1 MKKEDLQKLLK
12 ETSPQDLW
20 EGLKKIEES
29 LEGVEVTIE
38 NLEQLIFDMVAEE
51 AAEGEEKVLLP
62 VEEVKAVAKAKGLA
76 EPDGDLIKKYMGAS
90 IKSLSADS
98 VESKGARN
106 KKETKDYHPTPEEL
120 KQINAL
126 TNVDLKA
133 EEVLVFTL
141 HSADDV
147 VDRSAD
153 QFSVKALKDMATL
166 SVDKPYLKDHSWSTS
181 SVIGKIFDASVSKGR
196 LMQKVYVPISVKNQD
211 MIDGMLTGI
220 YNKVSV
226 GFAMGAEDYS
236 CSSCSKSLYSQ
247 DCPHYPGSKDEKGN
261 VTVGLI
267 KGVKDYY
274 EISNVTVPCQPGAGI
289 RRDNQKGLEAPSQ
302 EAVDKISNDKSL
314 GDNPLADE
322 VKPEDVVEAPAP
334 EVEVPAAEPVV
345 EPVASEEAAPEAPEV
360 LDVKALITEAVAEVT
375 NELKTL
381 IAELKATIES
391 KVEVEKSAEDEST
404 EEIARKLL
412 NQAAQE
418 PTSAPVAVD
427 MQKSG
432 WSANLFNALKSSNQ

>member
-1 MKKEDLQKLLK
+1 MNKEDLQRLLK

-20 EGLKKIEES
+20 DGLKKIEES
-29 LEGVEVTIE
+29 LEGVEGSVE

-51 AAEGEEKVLLP
+51 AAEEKTLLP

-106 KKETKDYHPTPEEL
+106 KKEAKDYHPTPEEL

-274 EISNVTVPCQPGAGI
+274 EISNVTVPCQPAAGI

-302 EAVDKISNDKSL
+302 EVVDRISNDKSL

-322 VKPEDVVEAPAP
+322 VKPEEVVEAPAP
-334 EVEVPAAEPVV
+334 EVPAAEPVV

-375 NELKTL
+375 DELKTL

-418 PTSAPVAVD
+418 PTSSAPPAD
-427 MQKSG
+427 YSKSG
-432 WSANLFNALKSSNQ
+432 WSAGLFNALKSSNQ

>member
-51 AAEGEEKVLLP
+51 AAEEKTLLP

-106 KKETKDYHPTPEEL
+106 KKEAKDYHPTPEEL

-274 EISNVTVPCQPGAGI
+274 EISNVTVPCQPSAGI

-302 EAVDKISNDKSL
+302 EVVDRISNDKSL

-322 VKPEDVVEAPAP
+322 VKPEEVVEAPAP
-334 EVEVPAAEPVV
+334 EVPAAEPVV

-360 LDVKALITEAVAEVT
+360 LDVKALIKEAVAEVT
-375 NELKTL
+375 DELKTL

-418 PTSAPVAVD
+418 PTSSAPPAD
-427 MQKSG
+427 YSKSG
-432 WSANLFNALKSSNQ
+432 WSAGLFNALKSSNQ

>member
-51 AAEGEEKVLLP
+51 AAEEKTLLP

-106 KKETKDYHPTPEEL
+106 KKEAKDYHPTPEEL

-302 EAVDKISNDKSL
+302 EVVDRISNDKSL
-314 GDNPLADE
+314 GDNPLAD
-322 VKPEDVVEAPAP
+322 KPEEV
-334 EVEVPAAEPVV
+334 VEVPAEEAEAPASEPVV
-345 EPVASEEAAPEAPEV
+345 ESAASEEAAPEAPEV

-391 KVEVEKSAEDEST
+391 KVEVEKTAEDEST

-418 PTSAPVAVD
+418 PTSSAPPAD
-427 MQKSG
+427 YSKSG
-432 WSANLFNALKSSNQ
+432 WSAGLFNALKSSNQ

>member
-1 MKKEDLQKLLK
+1 MNKEDLQRLLK

-20 EGLKKIEES
+20 DGLKKIEES
-29 LEGVEVTIE
+29 LEGVEGSVE
-38 NLEQLIFDMVAEE
+38 NLEQLIVDMLAEE
-51 AAEGEEKVLLP
+51 ASEEEDKSFSLESAAL
-62 VEEVKAVAKAKGLA
+62 VAKAKGLP
-76 EPDGDLIKKYMGAS
+76 ELDGDVIKKYMGATV
-90 IKSLSADS
+90 KSFPADS
-98 VESKGARN
+98 VESKGAKG
-106 KKETKDYHPTPEEL
+106 KKVAKDYHPTPEEL

-126 TNVDLKA
+126 SNIDLAA
-133 EEVLVFTL
+133 EEVMVFTL

-153 QFSVKALKDMATL
+153 QFTPKALKEMAAL
-166 SVDKPYLKDHSWSTS
+166 SVDKPYLKDHSWGTS
-181 SVIGKIFDASVSKGR
+181 SVVGKIFDASVSKGR
-196 LMQKVYVPISVKNQD
+196 LMQKVYVTLRAKNAD
-211 MIDGMLTGI
+211 MIDGMLDGTL
-220 YNKVSV
+220 NKVSV

-302 EAVDKISNDKSL
+302 EVVDRISNDKSL

-322 VKPEDVVEAPAP
+322 VKPEEVVEAPAP
-334 EVEVPAAEPVV
+334 EVPAAEPVV

-418 PTSAPVAVD
+418 PTSSAPPAD
-427 MQKSG
+427 YSKSG
-432 WSANLFNALKSSNQ
+432 WSAGLFNALKSSNQ

>member
-1 MKKEDLQKLLK
+1 MNKEDLQRLLK

-20 EGLKKIEES
+20 DGLKKIEES
-29 LEGVEVTIE
+29 LEGVEGSVE

-51 AAEGEEKVLLP
+51 AAEEKTLLP

-106 KKETKDYHPTPEEL
+106 KKEAKDYHPTPEEL

-274 EISNVTVPCQPGAGI
+274 EISNVTVPCQPAAGI

-302 EAVDKISNDKSL
+302 EVVDRISNDKSL

-322 VKPEDVVEAPAP
+322 VKPEEVVEAPAP
-334 EVEVPAAEPVV
+334 EVPAAEPVV

-360 LDVKALITEAVAEVT
+360 LDVKALIKEAVAEVT
-375 NELKTL
+375 DELKTL

-391 KVEVEKSAEDEST
+391 KVEVEKTAEDEST

-418 PTSAPVAVD
+418 PTSSAPPAD
-427 MQKSG
+427 YSKSG
-432 WSANLFNALKSSNQ
+432 WSAGLFNALKSSNQ

>member
-1 MKKEDLQKLLK
+1 MNKEDLQRLLK

-20 EGLKKIEES
+20 DGLKKIEES
-29 LEGVEVTIE
+29 LEGVEGSVE

-51 AAEGEEKVLLP
+51 AAEEKTLLP

-106 KKETKDYHPTPEEL
+106 KKEAKDYHPTPEEL

-302 EAVDKISNDKSL
+302 EVVDRISNDKSL

-322 VKPEDVVEAPAP
+322 VKPEEVVEAPAP
-334 EVEVPAAEPVV
+334 EVPAAEPVV

-418 PTSAPVAVD
+418 PTSSAPPAD
-427 MQKSG
+427 YSKSG
-432 WSANLFNALKSSNQ
+432 WSAGLFNALKSSNQ

>member
-20 EGLKKIEES
+20 EGLKKVEES

-51 AAEGEEKVLLP
+51 AAEEKTLLP

-98 VESKGARN
+98 VESKGTRN
-106 KKETKDYHPTPEEL
+106 KKEAKDYHPTPEEL

-181 SVIGKIFDASVSKGR
+181 SVIGKIFDASVSKCR

-302 EAVDKISNDKSL
+302 EVVDRISNDKSL

-322 VKPEDVVEAPAP
+322 VKPEEVVEAPAP
-334 EVEVPAAEPVV
+334 EVPAAEPVV

-391 KVEVEKSAEDEST
+391 KVEVEKTAEDEST

-418 PTSAPVAVD
+418 PTSSAPPAD
-427 MQKSG
+427 YSKSG
-432 WSANLFNALKSSNQ
+432 WSAGLFNALKSSNQ

>member
-1 MKKEDLQKLLK
+1 
-12 ETSPQDLW
+12 
-20 EGLKKIEES
+20 
-29 LEGVEVTIE
+29 
-38 NLEQLIFDMVAEE
+38 
-51 AAEGEEKVLLP
+51 
-62 VEEVKAVAKAKGLA
+62 
-76 EPDGDLIKKYMGAS
+76 
-90 IKSLSADS
+90 
-98 VESKGARN
+98 
-106 KKETKDYHPTPEEL
+106 
-120 KQINAL
+120 
-126 TNVDLKA
+126 
-133 EEVLVFTL
+133 
-141 HSADDV
+141 
-147 VDRSAD
+147 
-153 QFSVKALKDMATL
+153 
-166 SVDKPYLKDHSWSTS
+166 
-181 SVIGKIFDASVSKGR
+181 
-196 LMQKVYVPISVKNQD
+196 MQKVYVPISVKNQD

-226 GFAMGAEDYS
+226 GFAMGAENYS

-302 EAVDKISNDKSL
+302 EVVDRISNDKSL

-322 VKPEDVVEAPAP
+322 VKPEEVVEAPAP
-334 EVEVPAAEPVV
+334 EVPAAEPVV

-412 NQAAQE
+412 NSQV
-418 PTSAPVAVD
+418 PTTTANSPSVD
-427 MQKSG
+427 MSKSG
-432 WSANLFNALKSSNQ
+432 WAADLFNALKPTNQ

>member
-20 EGLKKIEES
+20 EGLKKVEES

-51 AAEGEEKVLLP
+51 AAEEKTLLP

-106 KKETKDYHPTPEEL
+106 KKEAKDYHPTPEEL

-302 EAVDKISNDKSL
+302 EVVDRISNDKSL

-322 VKPEDVVEAPAP
+322 VKPEEVVEAPAP
-334 EVEVPAAEPVV
+334 EVPAAEPVV

-360 LDVKALITEAVAEVT
+360 LDVKALIKEAVAEVT
-375 NELKTL
+375 DELKTL

-391 KVEVEKSAEDEST
+391 KVEVEKTAEDEST

-418 PTSAPVAVD
+418 PTSSAPPAD
-427 MQKSG
+427 YSKSG
-432 WSANLFNALKSSNQ
+432 WSAGLFNALKSSNQ

>member
-51 AAEGEEKVLLP
+51 AAEEKTLLP

-106 KKETKDYHPTPEEL
+106 KKEAKDYHPTPEEL

-302 EAVDKISNDKSL
+302 EVVDRISNDKSL

-322 VKPEDVVEAPAP
+322 VKPEEVVEAPAP
-334 EVEVPAAEPVV
+334 EVPAAEPVV

-375 NELKTL
+375 DELKTL

-391 KVEVEKSAEDEST
+391 KVEVEKTAEDEST

-412 NQAAQE
+412 NSQV
-418 PTSAPVAVD
+418 PTTTANSPSVD
-427 MQKSG
+427 MSKSG
-432 WSANLFNALKSSNQ
+432 WAADLFNALKPTNQ

>member
-51 AAEGEEKVLLP
+51 AAEGEKTFLDI
-62 VEEVKAVAKAKGLA
+62 EEVKSVAKAKGLS
-76 EPDGDLIKKYMGAS
+76 EPDGDVIKKYMGAS

-98 VESKGARN
+98 VESKGARG
-106 KKETKDYHPTPEEL
+106 KKEAKDYHPTPEEL

-126 TNVDLKA
+126 TNIDLKA

-289 RRDNQKGLEAPSQ
+289 RRDNQKSLEQ
-302 EAVDKISNDKSL
+302 EPIDKISNDKSL

-322 VKPEDVVEAPAP
+322 VKPEDVVEVPAA
-334 EVEVPAAEPVV
+334 EAEVPAAEPVV
-345 EPVASEEAAPEAPEV
+345 EPVASEEAAPEAPVEEV
-360 LDVKALITEAVAEVT
+360 LDVKALIKEAVAEVT
-375 NELKTL
+375 SELKTL

-391 KVEVEKSAEDEST
+391 KVEVEKTAEEEST
-404 EEIARKLL
+404 EEVARKLL

-418 PTSAPVAVD
+418 PTSSAPPAD
-427 MQKSG
+427 YSKSG
-432 WSANLFNALKSSNQ
+432 WSAGLFNALKSSNQ

>member
-20 EGLKKIEES
+20 EGLKKVEES

-51 AAEGEEKVLLP
+51 AAENEEKTLLP

-98 VESKGARN
+98 AESKGARN
-106 KKETKDYHPTPEEL
+106 KKEAKDYHPTPEEL

-302 EAVDKISNDKSL
+302 EVVDRISNDKSL

-322 VKPEDVVEAPAP
+322 VKPEEVVEAPAP
-334 EVEVPAAEPVV
+334 EVPAAEPVV

-412 NQAAQE
+412 NSQV
-418 PTSAPVAVD
+418 PTTTANSPSVD
-427 MQKSG
+427 MSKSG
-432 WSANLFNALKSSNQ
+432 WAADLFNALKPTNQ

>member
-12 ETSPQDLW
+12 ETSPEDLW
-20 EGLKKIEES
+20 EALKKIEES

-51 AAEGEEKVLLP
+51 AAEEKTLLP

-106 KKETKDYHPTPEEL
+106 KKEAKDYHPTPEEL

-302 EAVDKISNDKSL
+302 PKK
-314 GDNPLADE
+314 
-322 VKPEDVVEAPAP
+322 
-334 EVEVPAAEPVV
+334 
-345 EPVASEEAAPEAPEV
+345 
-360 LDVKALITEAVAEVT
+360 
-375 NELKTL
+375 LKL
-381 IAELKATIES
+381 L
-391 KVEVEKSAEDEST
+391 
-404 EEIARKLL
+404 LL
-412 NQAAQE
+412 NQLLN
-418 PTSAPVAVD
+418 PLLP
-427 MQKSG
+427 KKPRRR
-432 WSANLFNALKSSNQ
+432 LLKY